1 MKNDKGYVPF
11 YHMFLQP
18 TYIYSAQMQCL
29 PNKLEVFVLL
39 NIPKNLGEA
48 HFWGRLQQP

>member
-1 MKNDKGYVPF
+1 
-11 YHMFLQP
+11 
-18 TYIYSAQMQCL
+18 MQFL

-48 HFWGRLQQP
+48 HFWGRLQQLLTGKKGAASVRDNFMQ